1 MQRYEKIAYYASFIY
16 TLYHLL
22 QLNVT
27 YCQLCAVLFG
37 NLEYFYYLCI
47 MKEQQ
52 INSTSKPAMRA
63 YGRMELASL
72 YSPYTTPRHAWRKLQ
87 EWIES
92 HPTLSHDLAE
102 TGYDGRQ
109 RTFTPAQVHLIF
121 TAIGVP

>member
-1 MQRYEKIAYYASFIY
+1 
-16 TLYHLL
+16 
-22 QLNVT
+22 
-27 YCQLCAVLFG
+27 
-37 NLEYFYYLCI
+37 

-52 INSTSKPAMRA
+52 INSTSKPVMRA

-102 TGYDGRQ
+102 TGYDGHQ

-121 TAIGVP
+121 TTIGVP